1 MSLRKFLL
9 TVVVAV
15 AMMVLSN
22 PAMAS
27 DDSWEKV
34 NEKGEVTIGFCA
46 AYPPFESRNEKTGE
60 FEGFDVDLGKAIAEE
75 MGVSA
80 KFIDG
85 EWQGLIGGL
94 HKGDYD
100 MLMTCMSKSEGRGKN
115 VLFSDTYY
123 ELSDVIVVRSG
134 DERINSE
141 KDLKGKVVGAQNGSA
156 AMQIMDSL
164 EGLGDKKYY
173 NYNPEAFLDLK
184 NDRIDAVIVSMAYA
198 VNQIKKDES
207 YKVTGPVGDPAE
219 IVAVMPMESVE
230 LQERVN
236 DALKNVK
243 SNGTWQKLVDK
254 WLSVN

>member
-1 MSLRKFLL
+1 
-9 TVVVAV
+9 
-15 AMMVLSN
+15 
-22 PAMAS
+22 
-27 DDSWEKV
+27 
-34 NEKGEVTIGFCA
+34 
-46 AYPPFESRNEKTGE
+46 
-60 FEGFDVDLGKAIAEE
+60 
-75 MGVSA
+75 
-80 KFIDG
+80 
-85 EWQGLIGGL
+85 
-94 HKGDYD
+94 
-100 MLMTCMSKSEGRGKN
+100 MSKSEGRGKN

-219 IVAVMPMESVE
+219 IVAVMPMESIE